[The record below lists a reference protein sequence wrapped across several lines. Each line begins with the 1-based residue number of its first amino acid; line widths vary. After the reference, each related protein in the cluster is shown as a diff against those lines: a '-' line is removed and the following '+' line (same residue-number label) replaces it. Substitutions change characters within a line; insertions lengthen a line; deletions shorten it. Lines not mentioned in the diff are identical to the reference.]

1 MAAEREALVAA
12 SQAVVS
18 APKASMDALCRSK
31 TVPIADQKVLAA
43 VRICVFFFFFDPH
56 FLLSATSLSCQGALS
71 ILRSP
76 LIRY

>member
-1 MAAEREALVAA
+1 
-12 SQAVVS
+12 
-18 APKASMDALCRSK
+18 MDALCRSK

-43 VRICVFFFFFDPH
+43 VRICFFFSDPH